1 MINRFA
7 RPRLFV
13 MHFNEDDPYKCT
25 AKKLRRFG
33 LVSFKARRN
42 YGLLLDPLATHLIS
56 KADTPLALK
65 EGLVVLDVSW
75 KNVNDRFNSIRW
87 SKEKRRSLPFLLSA
101 NPVNYG
107 RPIILSTAEAFAS
120 SLYILGF
127 KSRAYELLN
136 KFKWH
141 EGFFMI
147 NKSYLDRYAESN
159 CDRDVQLIQAEI
171 MRSVSKSASIT

>member
-1 MINRFA
+1 
-7 RPRLFV
+7 

-25 AKKLRRFG
+25 AKKLRHFG

-42 YGLLLDPLATHLIS
+42 YGLLLDPLATRLIS
-56 KADTPLALK
+56 KADTSLALK
-65 EGLVVLDVSW
+65 EGLVALDVSW
-75 KNVNDRFNSIRW
+75 KNVNDRFNNIKW
-87 SKEKRRSLPFLLSA
+87 SQEKRRSLPFLLSA

-107 RPIILSTAEAFAS
+107 RPIILSTAEALAS

-141 EGFFMI
+141 EGFFMLNENYL
-147 NKSYLDRYAESN
+147 NKYAASN
-159 CDRDVQLIQAEI
+159 CDEDIRLIQTEI
-171 MRSVSKSASIT
+171 VHSITKSTSIT